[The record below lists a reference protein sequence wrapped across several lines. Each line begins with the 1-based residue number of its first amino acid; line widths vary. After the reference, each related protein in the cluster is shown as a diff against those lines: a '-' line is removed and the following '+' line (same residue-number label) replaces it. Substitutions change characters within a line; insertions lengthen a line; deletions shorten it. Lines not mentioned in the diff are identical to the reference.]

1 MPPLL
6 RLLIRIAIVFAV
18 IFFAAQPYN
27 WFCQITQSCKPF
39 YFSQL
44 IPKKKGN
51 VPVTITMEVTDYRKD
66 IELTV
71 LQSEVK
77 TVSNK
82 VNKVDYRVKNLTNR
96 VQYLRPILHIEPE
109 DFKKYIE
116 FYNCICNNRYKIK
129 PHQTLNLQ
137 MEFSLN
143 GDIEY
148 EEKLWGEDMENRI
161 PQNMGIKIRYEAK

>member
-6 RLLIRIAIVFAV
+6 RLTIRIAIVFVV
-18 IFFAAQPYN
+18 IFFATQPYN
-27 WFCQITQSCKPF
+27 WFCQLTQSCKPF
-39 YFSQL
+39 YFAQL
-44 IPKKKGN
+44 IPKRKGYK
-51 VPVTITMEVTDYRKD
+51 PVTIKMEITEYLKN

-77 TVSNK
+77 TVYNQ

-129 PHQTLNLQ
+129 PGQTLNLQ
-137 MEFSLN
+137 MEFLLKE
-143 GDIEY
+143 GIE
-148 EEKLWGEDMENRI
+148 EDEKLWVRDITDRDSQSME
-161 PQNMGIKIRYEAK
+161 IKIRYEAK

>member
-6 RLLIRIAIVFAV
+6 RLSVRLAIAFVV

-39 YFSQL
+39 YFSKL

-51 VPVTITMEVTDYRKD
+51 IPITITTGITNYRQD

-71 LQSEVK
+71 LQSQFK
-77 TVSNK
+77 TVSNQ

-96 VQYLRPILHIEPE
+96 VKYLRPILHIEPE
-109 DFKKYIE
+109 DSKKYIE
-116 FYNCICNNRYKIK
+116 FSNCICNSRYKIK
-129 PHQTLNLQ
+129 PGQTLDLQ
-137 MEFSLN
+137 MEFLLN
-143 GDIEY
+143 KDIDY
-148 EEKLWGEDMENRI
+148 DKKLWGRDIVN
-161 PQNMGIKIRYEAK
+161 QNSQNEEIKIRYEAK

>member
-6 RLLIRIAIVFAV
+6 RLSIRIAIVFVV

-44 IPKKKGN
+44 IPKKKGY
-51 VPVTITMEVTDYRKD
+51 VPIKITMEVTNYRKD
-66 IELTV
+66 IELKV

-77 TVSNK
+77 TVSNQT
-82 VNKVDYRVKNLTNR
+82 NRVDYRVKNLTNR

-109 DFKKYIE
+109 HFKKYIK

-129 PHQTLNLQ
+129 PRQTLNLQ
-137 MEFSLN
+137 MEFLLN
-143 GDIEY
+143 EDIDY
-148 EEKLWGEDMENRI
+148 EENLTTSGLENQT
-161 PQNMGIKIRYEAK
+161 PQNMEIKIRYEAK

>member
-6 RLLIRIAIVFAV
+6 RLSIRIAIVFTV

-44 IPKKKGN
+44 VPKKKGN
-51 VPVTITMEVTDYRKD
+51 VPFTIAMEVTNYRKN

-77 TVSNK
+77 TVSNQ

-96 VQYLRPILHIEPE
+96 VQYLQPILHIEPK
-109 DFKKYIE
+109 DFKEYIE
-116 FYNCICNNRYKIK
+116 FYNCICNSRYKIK
-129 PHQTLNLQ
+129 PRQTLNLR
-137 MEFSLN
+137 MEFLLN
-143 GDIEY
+143 KDIEY
-148 EEKLWGEDMENRI
+148 EEKLWGEDIEDQT
-161 PQNMGIKIRYEAK
+161 PQNMEIKIRYEAK

>member
-6 RLLIRIAIVFAV
+6 RLSIRIAIVFVV
-18 IFFAAQPYN
+18 IFFATQPYN

-77 TVSNK
+77 TVNNQ

-129 PHQTLNLQ
+129 PRQTLNLQ
-137 MEFSLN
+137 MEFLLN
-143 GDIEY
+143 EDIDY
-148 EEKLWGEDMENRI
+148 EEKLWGEDMENRT
-161 PQNMGIKIRYEAK
+161 PQNMEIKIRYEAK

>member
-6 RLLIRIAIVFAV
+6 RLSIRIAIVFVV

-27 WFCQITQSCKPF
+27 WFCQITQSCKSF

-77 TVSNK
+77 TVNNQ

-129 PHQTLNLQ
+129 PRQTLNLQ
-137 MEFSLN
+137 MEFLLN
-143 GDIEY
+143 EDIDY
-148 EEKLWGEDMENRI
+148 EEKLWGEDMENRA
-161 PQNMGIKIRYEAK
+161 PQNMEIKIRYEAK

>member
-6 RLLIRIAIVFAV
+6 RLSIRIAIVFVV
-18 IFFAAQPYN
+18 IFFATQPYN
-27 WFCQITQSCKPF
+27 WFCQLTQSCKPF
-39 YFSQL
+39 YFAQL
-44 IPKKKGN
+44 IPKRKGYK
-51 VPVTITMEVTDYRKD
+51 PVIIKMEITEYLKN

-77 TVSNK
+77 TVYNQ

-116 FYNCICNNRYKIK
+116 FYNCICNNRYRIK
-129 PHQTLNLQ
+129 PGQTLDLQ
-137 MEFSLN
+137 MEFLLKE
-143 GDIEY
+143 GIE
-148 EEKLWGEDMENRI
+148 EDEKLWVRDITDKDSQSME
-161 PQNMGIKIRYEAK
+161 IKIRYEAK

>member
-6 RLLIRIAIVFAV
+6 RLSIRIAIVFVV

-44 IPKKKGN
+44 IPKRKGN
-51 VPVTITMEVTDYRKD
+51 MPITIKMEVTNYRED

-77 TVSNK
+77 TVTNQ

-109 DFKKYIE
+109 DFKKNIE

-129 PHQTLNLQ
+129 PSQTLNLQ
-137 MEFSLN
+137 MEFLLN
-143 GDIEY
+143 ENIDY
-148 EEKLWGEDMENRI
+148 EEKLWVKDIANQDS
-161 PQNMGIKIRYEAK
+161 QNMEIKIRYEAK

>member
-6 RLLIRIAIVFAV
+6 RLSIRIAIVFVV

-27 WFCQITQSCKPF
+27 WFCQITQSCRPF

-51 VPVTITMEVTDYRKD
+51 VPVIIKMEVTDYRRD

-129 PHQTLNLQ
+129 PNQTLNLQ
-137 MEFSLN
+137 MEFLLN
-143 GDIEY
+143 ENIDD
-148 EEKLWGEDMENRI
+148 EEKLWGEDMRNI
-161 PQNMGIKIRYEAK
+161 ASQNMEIKIRYEAK